1 MKSRRREGLG
11 KAKDTSTGK
20 PSEPGRGVRVGEGGG
35 VWRMGL
41 DGTTHHCHAAWRFQV
56 PRGCREVSSLPRA
69 RSIQAFDTLWAT
81 GI

>member
-41 DGTTHHCHAAWRFQV
+41 DGDHT
-56 PRGCREVSSLPRA
+56 SLPCSLEIPGPPGLQGSKQLA
-69 RSIQAFDTLWAT
+69 QGT
-81 GI
+81 